1 MASTYSSNLKIELMA
16 TGENSGTWG
25 TITNTNMGTAVEEAI
40 VGYGNP
46 DYLSDANLT
55 LTISNSNA
63 TQTARALVLNVT
75 SGLSLTATRELVV
88 PTAQKPYVVQNN
100 TTGSQSILVKTTA
113 GTGITVP
120 NGFSAY
126 LYTDGTNVV
135 QMADFMPVVR
145 FNSLLGN
152 GGTSVTAILDEDN
165 MASDSATALAT
176 QQSIKAYVDAQ
187 VGSFDTLA
195 EVLAQGNTTGGTD
208 LAVSAGDDI
217 TFTATSKA
225 IFGTGGD
232 LEVYHDGSNAYATN
246 TTGSVIVGASGLSVK
261 NAAGTETQITSAENG
276 AVTAY
281 YDNSAKLATT
291 STGIDVTGDVGGD
304 TLTISGAGSIQGLTV
319 GRGAGAVA
327 TNTVVGASALAAN
340 TSGNQNIAIGISA
353 LTANTTGADNTA
365 IGRLSAFTNTTGNYN
380 TALGSTA
387 LAYTTTGSSNTAI
400 GYRALQEN
408 TTASEN
414 TAVGYQAGYSNT
426 TGTVTAIGKGAL
438 YANTTGTQNTA
449 VGLTSL
455 TANTTG
461 TLNAAFGDSS
471 LQDATT
477 ADGNTAVGSGAQRF
491 TTTGAGNVS
500 VGRISLFY
508 NTTGASNVAVG
519 KEALFSNTTADN
531 NTAVGY
537 QALTANTTAA
547 NNTAVGYAAL
557 TANTTGTQNVAV
569 DSHLY

>member
-217 TFTATSKA
+217 TFTATSNAIFADNGKA
-225 IFGTGGD
+225 IFGAGSD
-232 LEVYHDGSNAYATN
+232 LQIYHDGSQSYISDIG
-246 TTGSVIVGASGLSVK
+246 TGSLRIQAEDFQVR
-261 NAAGTETQITSAENG
+261 NADGTNVFIYADAPNG
-276 AVTAY
+276 AVLLY
-281 YDNSAKLATT
+281 HNGSSKLATT

-304 TLTISGAGSIQGLTV
+304 TLTISGAGSVQGLTV

-327 TNTVVGASALAAN
+327 TNTAVGASALAAN
-340 TSGNQNIAIGISA
+340 TSGGYNAAFGTSA
-353 LTANTTGADNTA
+353 LSLTQGGSFNTGLGWGALALNVSGAQNTAVGQNALYTNTGDYNTAVGRSALLANTSGGNNVA
-365 IGRLSAFTNTTGNYN
+365 IGRE
-380 TALGSTA
+380 ALIA
-387 LAYTTTGSSNTAI
+387 ND
-400 GYRALQEN
+400 
-408 TTASEN
+408 TASNN
-414 TAVGYQAGYSNT
+414 TAVGYQAGYSNYRLTLLLSIT
-426 TGTVTAIGKGAL
+426 THIPMVVVTRLGYTNA
-438 YANTTGTQNTA
+438 TQQIA
-449 VGLTSL
+449 
-455 TANTTG
+455 
-461 TLNAAFGDSS
+461 
-471 LQDATT
+471 
-477 ADGNTAVGSGAQRF
+477 
-491 TTTGAGNVS
+491 
-500 VGRISLFY
+500 
-508 NTTGASNVAVG
+508 
-519 KEALFSNTTADN
+519 
-531 NTAVGY
+531 
-537 QALTANTTAA
+537 
-547 NNTAVGYAAL
+547 
-557 TANTTGTQNVAV
+557 
-569 DSHLY
+569 